1 MHSFGVRDVEKI
13 LRLPRSAIRALIS
26 QGFVS
31 PRRGSRREY
40 RFSFQDLIVLRL
52 ARALTLARVPQRR
65 INHALKQLRRRL
77 PETAPLSG
85 LNICAVAG
93 QVIVRDGSGHWNT
106 QSGQYLLAL
115 DVNVEGG
122 ALRIIEQRPSVA
134 ESEPALDSPDAEEW
148 FQRGLGIEDRE
159 PATALEAYRRCIEAD
174 PEHLGAR
181 INCGRLLH
189 EAGNLSAAEILYREG
204 LREDA
209 PDATLLFNLAVL
221 LEDSGRL
228 EAAVSTYQE
237 VLRIDPDF
245 ADAHFN
251 LARLHE
257 TLGRPRHA
265 IRHLGC
271 YRRLTVA
278 PD

>member
-1 MHSFGVRDVEKI
+1 MHSYGVRDVEKI
-13 LRLPRSAIRALIS
+13 LRLPRSAIRALIG

-65 INHALKQLRRRL
+65 INHALKQLRQRL

-122 ALRIIEQRPSVA
+122 ALRIIEQRPAV
-134 ESEPALDSPDAEEW
+134 SEPEDAEEW
-148 FQRGLGIEDRE
+148 FQHALGIEERE
-159 PATALEAYRRCIEAD
+159 PNAALEAYRRCIQAD

-189 EAGNLSAAEILYREG
+189 EAGKLADAEIIYREG
-204 LREDA
+204 MSGESSD
-209 PDATLLFNLAVL
+209 PTLLFNLGVL

-228 EAAVSTYQE
+228 EDAVSAYQE
-237 VLRIDPDF
+237 TLRLDPNF

>member
-1 MHSFGVRDVEKI
+1 MHSYGVRDVEKI
-13 LRLPRSAIRALIS
+13 LSLPRTAIRALIG
-26 QGFVS
+26 QGFVT
-31 PRRGSRREY
+31 PRRGPRREY

-65 INHALKQLRRRL
+65 INHALKQLRQRL

-115 DVNVEGG
+115 DINVEGG
-122 ALRIIEQRPSVA
+122 ALRIIERPSVSTPEPQL
-134 ESEPALDSPDAEEW
+134 ESQDAEDW
-148 FQRGLGIEDRE
+148 FQHALGIEDRE
-159 PATALEAYRRCIEAD
+159 PIAAVVAYKRCIQAD
-174 PEHLGAR
+174 PSHLGAR
-181 INCGRLLH
+181 INCGRLLQ
-189 EAGNLSAAEILYREG
+189 ESGDLAAAEALYREG
-204 LREDA
+204 MRDDE
-209 PDATLLFNLAVL
+209 PDATLLFNLGVL

-228 EAAVSTYQE
+228 EAAISIYQDA
-237 VLRIDPDF
+237 LRVDPDF
-245 ADAHFN
+245 ADAHYN

-271 YRRLTVA
+271 YRRLTNA
-278 PD
+278 PS

>member
-1 MHSFGVRDVEKI
+1 MHSYGVRDVEKI
-13 LRLPRSAIRALIS
+13 LSLPRTAIRALIG
-26 QGFVS
+26 QGFVT
-31 PRRGSRREY
+31 PRRGPRREY

-65 INHALKQLRRRL
+65 INHALKQLRQRL

-115 DVNVEGG
+115 DINVEGG
-122 ALRIIEQRPSVA
+122 ALRIIERPSLSTPEPQL
-134 ESEPALDSPDAEEW
+134 ESQDAEDW
-148 FQRGLGIEDRE
+148 FQHALGIEDRE
-159 PATALEAYRRCIEAD
+159 PIAAVVAYKRCIQTD
-174 PEHLGAR
+174 PSHLGAR
-181 INCGRLLH
+181 INCGRLLQ
-189 EAGNLSAAEILYREG
+189 ESGDLAAAEALYREG
-204 LREDA
+204 MRDDE
-209 PDATLLFNLAVL
+209 PDATLLFNLGVL

-228 EAAVSTYQE
+228 EAAINIYQDA
-237 VLRIDPDF
+237 LRVDPDF
-245 ADAHFN
+245 ADAHYN

-271 YRRLTVA
+271 YRRLTN
-278 PD
+278 PPS

>member
-1 MHSFGVRDVEKI
+1 MHSYGVRDVERI
-13 LRLPRSAIRALIS
+13 LRLPRSAVRALIS

-31 PRRGSRREY
+31 PRRGARREY

-65 INHALKQLRRRL
+65 INHALKQLRERL

-122 ALRIIEQRPSVA
+122 ALRIIERPSI
-134 ESEPALDSPDAEEW
+134 SEPDPKRESLDAEDL
-148 FQRGLGIEDRE
+148 FQQALSIEDQD
-159 PATALEAYRRCIEAD
+159 ALKALEAYRRCIEAD
-174 PEHLGAR
+174 PDHLGAR
-181 INCGRLLH
+181 INCGRLLQ
-189 EAGNLSAAEILYREG
+189 EAGEHIAAEKLYREAMS
-204 LREDA
+204 EET
-209 PDATLLFNLAVL
+209 PDATLLFNLGVL
-221 LEDSGRL
+221 LEDTGRL
-228 EAAVSTYQE
+228 EAAVTSYQE
-237 VLRIDPDF
+237 ALRIDPEL
-245 ADAHFN
+245 ADAHYN

-271 YRRLTVA
+271 YRRLTHSS
-278 PD
+278 D

>member
-1 MHSFGVRDVEKI
+1 MHSYGVRDVEKI
-13 LRLPRSAIRALIS
+13 LRLPRAAIRSLIS

-31 PRRGSRREY
+31 PRRGRRREY
-40 RFSFQDLIVLRL
+40 LFSFQDLIVLRL

-65 INHALKQLRRRL
+65 INHALKQLRQGL

-93 QVIVRDGSGHWNT
+93 QVIVRDGSGHWDT

-122 ALRIIEQRPSVA
+122 TLRIIERETVK
-134 ESEPALDSPDAEEW
+134 EPKPAFDTEDAEGW
-148 FQRGLGIEDRE
+148 FQHALGVEERDTN
-159 PATALEAYRRCIEAD
+159 AALEAYRRCIQAD

-181 INCGRLLH
+181 INCGRLLQ
-189 EAGNLSAAEILYREG
+189 EAGDLAAAEILYREAMNG
-204 LREDA
+204 AE
-209 PDATLLFNLAVL
+209 PDATLLFNLGVL

-228 EAAVSTYQE
+228 EAAVTTYQD

-245 ADAHFN
+245 ADAHYN
-251 LARLHE
+251 LARLYE

-271 YRRLTVA
+271 YRRLTV
-278 PD
+278 D